1 MKIIY
6 DLGANDGNNIPYYL
20 LKADTVIAVE
30 ANPTLTAKINVDFS
44 KEIAARRLFVVNAV
58 LVDADADADAD
69 ADVNFYLH
77 KFGKDKHGQFPQPEP
92 DKIGNYEVIKLP
104 SITIVD
110 LIKKFG
116 QPYYIKI
123 DIEYMDEKILK
134 QLFLANIFP
143 PYISA

>member
-58 LVDADADADAD
+58 LVDTEAD

-77 KFGKDKHGQFPQPEP
+77 KFA
-92 DKIGNYEVIKLP
+92 KINMANFRSRSRIKSVI
-104 SITIVD
+104 
-110 LIKKFG
+110 
-116 QPYYIKI
+116 
-123 DIEYMDEKILK
+123 MR
-134 QLFLANIFP
+134 
-143 PYISA
+143 